1 VLSEDPY
8 VPISLGQTPVVLDP
22 FMLPRLADKYP
33 DAIPDLVERIEAHE
47 FDVVVLVQPL
57 EPVDRAWWSDL
68 DLGIDVARAISRE
81 YGFVGRMQGY
91 YLYEPRAG
99 AAT

>member
-1 VLSEDPY
+1 
-8 VPISLGQTPVVLDP
+8 
-22 FMLPRLADKYP
+22 
-33 DAIPDLVERIEAHE
+33 
-47 FDVVVLVQPL
+47 VVVLVQPL
-57 EPVDRAWWSDL
+57 EPVDRPWWSDL

-91 YLYEPRAG
+91 YLYEPREG